1 MLRGQVNEQRL
12 VSEGVP
18 WLVHCGSVRGVGER
32 AYVEVPFAEKDE
44 AKRLGAR
51 WDMAELRWYAP
62 PGREAGLSRW
72 APAAP
77 LPAVLPG
84 ENRAFGSGLFVDLI
98 PASCWFTNVRSC
110 VSARDWERLRTLVY
124 GRAGNRC
131 EACGAGVDREHQVW
145 LEAHERWDYHHTS
158 RTQRLRRL
166 VCLCTRCH
174 QATQFGYAE
183 ITGRAEAHVAAA
195 ASLWRLRSETD
206 WALDLSILTGVGITP
221 QAPRTPAQRR
231 TQAATDLDLVPH
243 PTIPTGVSEH
253 AHSTQLDREVPD
265 QRAGTRAPSHDTTA
279 RRRTHSVETERG
291 RPGRVLRRWQDRRE
305 GGRGR
310 GEENPSHP

>member
-1 MLRGQVNEQRL
+1 VKEHEGHI
-12 VSEGVP
+12 SERVP

-32 AYVEVPFAEKDE
+32 AYVDVPFAEKDE

-51 WDMAELRWYAP
+51 WDMAERRWYAP
-62 PGREAGLSRW
+62 PGRAAGLSRW

-84 ENRAFGSGLFVDLI
+84 EDRTFGSGLFVDLI

-110 VSARDWERLRTLVY
+110 VSARDWDRLRTLVY

-131 EACGAGVDREHQVW
+131 EACGAGVNRERQVW

-174 QATQFGYAE
+174 QATHFGYAE
-183 ITGRAEAHVAAA
+183 VTGRAEQALAQLCAVNHWTRRDAEAHIAAA
-195 ASLWRLRSETD
+195 ASMWRLRSETD
-206 WALDLSILTGVGITP
+206 WSLDLSILTGVGITP
-221 QAPRTPAQRR
+221 QPPPTPTQRR
-231 TQAATDLDLVPH
+231 TQAATDLDRSSSP
-243 PTIPTGVSEH
+243 PP
-253 AHSTQLDREVPD
+253 R
-265 QRAGTRAPSHDTTA
+265 
-279 RRRTHSVETERG
+279 
-291 RPGRVLRRWQDRRE
+291 
-305 GGRGR
+305 
-310 GEENPSHP
+310 